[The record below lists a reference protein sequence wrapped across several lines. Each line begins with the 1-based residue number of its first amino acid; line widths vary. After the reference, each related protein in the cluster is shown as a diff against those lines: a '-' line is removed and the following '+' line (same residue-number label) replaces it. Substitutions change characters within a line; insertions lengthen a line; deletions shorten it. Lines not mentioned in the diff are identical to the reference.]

1 MVADPFRDR
10 RGNPG
15 EIFYPLQNNG
25 RMIKVEM
32 DHAGMY
38 LNEH

>member
-1 MVADPFRDR
+1 M
-10 RGNPG
+10 G

-25 RMIKVEM
+25 RMIKEEM

-38 LNEH
+38 LYEH